1 MCLESEKMC
10 CCYNAFLII
19 LLTGNRMMAQNVDYF
34 LLKLS
39 TDEQMNILTKL
50 VLDYQIKFENV
61 LKSVKDEMLEMKEI
75 FTNLER

>member
-1 MCLESEKMC
+1 MCLESEKTC
-10 CCYNAFLII
+10 CCYNAFLTI
-19 LLTGNRMMAQNVDYF
+19 LLTGNCMMAQNVDYS

-39 TDEQMNILTKL
+39 TDELVNILAKL

>member
-1 MCLESEKMC
+1 
-10 CCYNAFLII
+10 
-19 LLTGNRMMAQNVDYF
+19 
-34 LLKLS
+34 
-39 TDEQMNILTKL
+39 MNILAKL

>member
-39 TDEQMNILTKL
+39 TDE
-50 VLDYQIKFENV
+50 
-61 LKSVKDEMLEMKEI
+61 
-75 FTNLER
+75 